1 MSDKLEE
8 PDASNGPIRISM
20 GARLRGYFF
29 AGVLVTAPLA
39 ITVYIAWLLISFVD
53 ERVFSV
59 IPPVYNPETYLPFSV
74 PGIGL
79 ILMVLVL
86 TLVGALTAGY
96 LGKLV
101 LRLSERL
108 LNRMPVVRNIYGTAK
123 QIVETVVNNKTSA
136 FREVVLVE
144 YPRAGMWTIGVHHR
158 AQHGRNRR
166 DRRRAA
172 GRMFIVPTTP
182 NPTSGFLLFLP
193 DQDVHRLPM
202 TVEEAV
208 KLVIS
213 GGHRHA
219 AGAPAGRGPTQES
232 CRGPDNPQ
240 AARRVFTAASRSN
253 KIEQHAQRLAA
264 RRVEVGIARQDEP
277 RVVARKRRAGRHA
290 RRDRRGESRAGRSAA
305 CPALR
310 RRRAGAD
317 PPRRCGIR
325 RRSRAGC

>member
-1 MSDKLEE
+1 MSDKFEE
-8 PDASNGPIRISM
+8 PEASKGPIKISL

-79 ILMVLVL
+79 ILMVIVL

-96 LGKLV
+96 LGKLL
-101 LRLSERL
+101 LRVSERL
-108 LNRMPVVRNIYGTAK
+108 LNRMPIVRNIYGTAK

-144 YPRAGMWTIGVHHR
+144 YPRRDIWTIGFIT
-158 AQHGRNRR
+158 GRSVDEIAKVGGEPLVNV
-166 DRRRAA
+166 
-172 GRMFIVPTTP
+172 FVPTTP
-182 NPTSGFLLFLP
+182 NPTSGFLLFFP
-193 DQDVHRLPM
+193 ERDVHRLAM

-213 GGHRHA
+213 GGLVMPPER
-219 AGAPAGRGPTQES
+219 P
-232 CRGPDNPQ
+232 
-240 AARRVFTAASRSN
+240 
-253 KIEQHAQRLAA
+253 
-264 RRVEVGIARQDEP
+264 RVEAQP
-277 RVVARKRRAGRHA
+277 KML
-290 RRDRRGESRAGRSAA
+290 SRTA
-305 CPALR
+305 
-310 RRRAGAD
+310 
-317 PPRRCGIR
+317 
-325 RRSRAGC
+325 

>member
-86 TLVGALTAGY
+86 TLVGALAAGY

-144 YPRAGMWTIGVHHR
+144 YPRRDIWTIG
-158 AQHGRNRR
+158 
-166 DRRRAA
+166 
-172 GRMFIVPTTP
+172 FITGHSMEEIAEIGGEPLVNVFVPTTP

-193 DQDVHRLPM
+193 DKDVHRLSM

-213 GGHRHA
+213 GGLVTP
-219 AGAPAGRGPTQES
+219 PAR
-232 CRGPDNPQ
+232 PQ
-240 AARRVFTAASRSN
+240 AEVPARV
-253 KIEQHAQRLAA
+253 L
-264 RRVEVGIARQDEP
+264 P
-277 RVVARKRRAGRHA
+277 RAG
-290 RRDRRGESRAGRSAA
+290 
-305 CPALR
+305 
-310 RRRAGAD
+310 
-317 PPRRCGIR
+317 
-325 RRSRAGC
+325 

>member
-8 PDASNGPIRISM
+8 PEASKGPIRISL

-53 ERVFSV
+53 ERVFSL

-79 ILMVLVL
+79 ILMVIVL

-96 LGKLV
+96 VGKLL

-123 QIVETVVNNKTSA
+123 QIVETVMNSGTSA
-136 FREVVLVE
+136 FREVALVE
-144 YPRAGMWTIGVHHR
+144 YPRRDMWTIGFIT
-158 AQHGRNRR
+158 GRSV
-166 DRRRAA
+166 DEVA
-172 GRMFIVPTTP
+172 GIGGEPLVNVFVPTTP

-193 DQDVHRLPM
+193 ERDVHRLSM

-213 GGHRHA
+213 GGIV
-219 AGAPAGRGPTQES
+219 APP
-232 CRGPDNPQ
+232 
-240 AARRVFTAASRSN
+240 SRPMAETPP
-253 KIEQHAQRLAA
+253 KML
-264 RRVEVGIARQDEP
+264 
-277 RVVARKRRAGRHA
+277 
-290 RRDRRGESRAGRSAA
+290 SRAR
-305 CPALR
+305 
-310 RRRAGAD
+310 
-317 PPRRCGIR
+317 
-325 RRSRAGC
+325 